1 MFKYAYFFSQLFSRS
16 LSFSVTSVV
25 FWGGGVFHSFI
36 VYKMVTQNVK
46 IIQKHKLDLNTYRF
60 GYYSLFTNSYCQIQ
74 HEAAYCISSS
84 LPADATHFQRTI
96 LFHSSYNYSNILM
109 YISIMY
115 IILMVRYRIL
125 F

>member
-1 MFKYAYFFSQLFSRS
+1 
-16 LSFSVTSVV
+16 
-25 FWGGGVFHSFI
+25 
-36 VYKMVTQNVK
+36 MVTQNVK

-84 LPADATHFQRTI
+84 LPADATR
-96 LFHSSYNYSNILM
+96 FHSSYNYSNILM

-115 IILMVRYRIL
+115 IILMVRYCIL
-125 F
+125 FLK